1 MRSPEV
7 VTARKARKLW
17 LGQLSW
23 ENHVLLIADGHSSSK
38 GEKTDVK
45 FFFDIKS
52 KVTRS
57 KEHQLNDYNGQLSDI
72 PKQSTYGQNSLS
84 RLFVT
89 FAILYFTC
97 VSERPN
103 NEYPDTS

>member
-7 VTARKARKLW
+7 VTVRKARKLW

-45 FFFDIKS
+45 FFYIKS
-52 KVTRS
+52 KVTS
-57 KEHQLNDYNGQLSDI
+57 
-72 PKQSTYGQNSLS
+72 
-84 RLFVT
+84 
-89 FAILYFTC
+89 
-97 VSERPN
+97 
-103 NEYPDTS
+103 